1 MGRLSFVHVF
11 QNKSEC
17 MYSCERCGK
26 LSVSVRAFKKEH
38 PCVKCLEFEY
48 PENIVPVFT
57 SASICTDYPPLPA
70 TAVRDLIRDYSAKIV
85 DYGKKVKCQFC
96 NSIHKDNLAA
106 SKHASRHHHDQKKE
120 GRNRSKFRFIELTEL
135 RNIWGVLELQGQLPK
150 YR

>member
-1 MGRLSFVHVF
+1 MHVF

-26 LSVSVRAFKKEH
+26 LSVSVRSFKSEH
-38 PCVKCLEFEY
+38 SCVKGLEFEY
-48 PENIVPVFT
+48 PDNIVPVT
-57 SASICTDYPPLPA
+57 SSVSNCTDYPPIPA
-70 TAVRDLIRDYSAKIV
+70 SVAKNLIRDSIATIV

-120 GRNRSKFRFIELTEL
+120 GRNRSKFRFIELTKL